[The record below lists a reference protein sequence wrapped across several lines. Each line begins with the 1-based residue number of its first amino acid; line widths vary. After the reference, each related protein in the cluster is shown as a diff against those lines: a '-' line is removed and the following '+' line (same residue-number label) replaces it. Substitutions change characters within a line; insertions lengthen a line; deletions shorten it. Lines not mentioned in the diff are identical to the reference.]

1 MTIYN
6 LRKRGPLQI
15 TFDIL
20 TCAREGTRKTPIM
33 FECKISY
40 ELLDIY
46 LKLLLKR
53 GLLEKEGKIFRTT
66 DRGKLFIEKYLEIRD
81 LTEPLKPKGEDE
93 QNSFRV

>member
-20 TCAREGTRKTPIM
+20 TCARKGIRKTHIM

-40 ELLDIY
+40 ELLNIY
-46 LKLLLKR
+46 LKLLNER
-53 GLLEKEGKIFRTT
+53 GLLKRDGKQYKTSEKGE
-66 DRGKLFIEKYLEIRD
+66 LFIEKYLEIRN
-81 LTEPLKPKGEDE
+81 LTLKK
-93 QNSFRV
+93 